1 MPQGKGTYGS
11 KVGRP
16 PKKKGSLLN
25 DDREQYAEG
34 TGDDDDDATVDVVPV
49 GGTADERNIPSGGTV
64 PEVVV
69 RAEPTK
75 NPNVLN
81 QAAGAVVDVYKS
93 TLPTEQIGKGLDYAQ
108 NSLLGRIPIL
118 KQGLGV
124 LSKIVDK
131 VDYVQDTVID
141 RVTDPVTRR
150 NKNAEG
156 GDVKDQMDGLAISVA
171 PIAIEETHTM
181 PDGTEMPGATHEEY
195 EKQTML
201 PDEEMENNYIDFVVD
216 EALDE
221 QEKELLNTELESN
234 PELSIIFDK
243 VLEVASEFS
252 GAGPIDGP
260 GSGISDS
267 IPARLS
273 DGEFVF
279 TAKAADE
286 IGEDN
291 LMSMM
296 KEAEANA
303 DKRQPVANGGYIN
316 VDRDDDTQI
325 PIQTTESAKAQSKVQ
340 PVYRRKTVEQLEEEM
355 LKANPRRRYAV
366 ISG

>member
-1 MPQGKGTYGS
+1 MPKGKGTYGK

-16 PKKKGSLLN
+16 RKKK
-25 DDREQYAEG
+25 
-34 TGDDDDDATVDVVPV
+34 
-49 GGTADERNIPSGGTV
+49 
-64 PEVVV
+64 
-69 RAEPTK
+69 
-75 NPNVLN
+75 
-81 QAAGAVVDVYKS
+81 
-93 TLPTEQIGKGLDYAQ
+93 
-108 NSLLGRIPIL
+108 
-118 KQGLGV
+118 
-124 LSKIVDK
+124 
-131 VDYVQDTVID
+131 
-141 RVTDPVTRR
+141 
-150 NKNAEG
+150 AEG
-156 GDVKDQMDGLAISVA
+156 GDVKKQMDGLAISVA
-171 PIAIEETHTM
+171 PIAVEETHAM

-325 PIQTTESAKAQSKVQ
+325 PIQTTESAKAQSNVQ
-340 PVYRRKTVEQLEEEM
+340 PVNRRKTVEQLEEEM
-355 LKANPRRRYAV
+355 LKSNPRRRYAV

>member
-1 MPQGKGTYGS
+1 MPKGKGTYGK

-16 PKKKGSLLN
+16 PKKKSSLLN

-34 TGDDDDDATVDVVPV
+34 TIEDRARQGNIGAVPYS
-49 GGTADERNIPSGGTV
+49 II
-64 PEVVV
+64 
-69 RAEPTK
+69 
-75 NPNVLN
+75 NPNVLLEE
-81 QAAGAVVDVYKS
+81 AGPKTDS
-93 TLPTEQIGKGLDYAQ
+93 PPSPTKKDSRSLFARFIDLFSEEQRKE
-108 NSLLGRIPIL
+108 LLEVEMM
-118 KQGLGV
+118 KQEA
-124 LSKIVDK
+124 K
-131 VDYVQDTVID
+131 VADFEK
-141 RVTDPVTRR
+141 R
-150 NKNAEG
+150 NKKRRTAVEG
-156 GDVKDQMDGLAISVA
+156 GDVKKQMDGLAISVA
-171 PIAIEETHTM
+171 PIAVEETHTM

-195 EKQTML
+195 EEQTML
-201 PDEEMENNYIDFVVD
+201 PDEEMEEDYVDYVMEETLSNEDRNYLIS
-216 EALDE
+216 AL
-221 QEKELLNTELESN
+221 EKDDR
-234 PELSIIFDK
+234 LSEIFDQ
-243 VLEVASEFS
+243 VVESATEFS
-252 GAGPIDGP
+252 GSGPIEGP
-260 GSGISDS
+260 GSEMSDS

-355 LKANPRRRYAV
+355 LKSNPRRRYAV